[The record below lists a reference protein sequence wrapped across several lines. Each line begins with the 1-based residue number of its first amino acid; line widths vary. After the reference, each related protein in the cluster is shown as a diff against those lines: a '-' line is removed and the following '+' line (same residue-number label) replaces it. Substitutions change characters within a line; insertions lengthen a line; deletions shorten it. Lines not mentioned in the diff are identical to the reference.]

1 MVAAASAVADG
12 LKENP
17 TASGIN
23 EFIVLYLIFVNG
35 WFLYTHHITTRFEDS
50 SFLHAMILFIF
61 ILGNAIYI
69 VNASFE
75 TAQALAVG
83 ALLQRVSIMMIIL
96 SICLCIPRARAMGI
110 LFAQVTTVTMVF
122 YFLTV
127 VFPERAGIFLWIAVL
142 IELFSEFIM
151 AFSLRRADMIPI
163 NIEHTKDRMGI
174 LLLVMLGETVISAT
188 IEYRRLT
195 EEEEIENLSDYYW
208 ILFWA
213 LVLVFFY
220 TLLFFAMTPPPAFHA
235 FRRSRLHGCTL
246 IVVQKILCGCVLAVG
261 AGVKLTIEAVT
272 KQEELTDFCI
282 DLMSLSVGYS
292 LLLLFCLRALHY
304 LGIIPTGSEPAF
316 ALRLMYIWWLVF
328 AFSSLLPFLGIVL
341 RVRDPVTSI
350 AMYATLLFGV
360 CFVESTF
367 THILEPYL
375 IQDAKEE
382 ETALKNDTAPTSYH
396 STM

>member
-23 EFIVLYLIFVNG
+23 QFIVLYLIFVNG
-35 WFLYTHHITTRFEDS
+35 WFLYTHHHITTRFEDN

-61 ILGNAIYI
+61 ILGNAICI

-75 TAQALAVG
+75 TTQALAVG
-83 ALLQRVSIMMIIL
+83 ALLQRVSIMMIIM
-96 SICLCIPRARAMGI
+96 SIGLCIPRARAMCI
-110 LFAQVTTVTMVF
+110 LFAQITTVTMVF
-122 YFLTV
+122 FFLTV

-151 AFSLRRADMIPI
+151 AFSLSRGDLVPI

-174 LLLVMLGETVISAT
+174 LLLVVLGETVISAT

-195 EEEEIENLSDYYW
+195 EAEEIGDLSDYYW

-235 FRRSRLHGCTL
+235 SRLHGCAL
-246 IVVQKILCGCVLAVG
+246 IVVQKMLCGSVLAVG

-304 LGIIPTGSEPAF
+304 LGIIPKGSEPQF
-316 ALRLMYIWWLVF
+316 ALRLMYMCWLVF
-328 AFSSLLPFLGIVL
+328 VFSSLLPFLGIML

-367 THILEPYL
+367 THILESYL

-382 ETALKNDTAPTSYH
+382 ETALKSDTAPTSYH
-396 STM
+396 STV